1 MKAKDI
7 LKQEKE
13 LAFKNFTNEDAYLIA
28 SILIEQIK
36 ERALQN
42 IRIRIVYRNEMIYQY
57 LMDGKHG
64 EIWLDRKQKTI
75 ETFQHSG
82 YYLFLENEEKKTYE
96 QYLND
101 ESLVICGGEA
111 FHLLL
116 IMIMRDVF
124 LYQV

>member
-96 QYLND
+96 
-101 ESLVICGGEA
+101 
-111 FHLLL
+111 
-116 IMIMRDVF
+116 
-124 LYQV
+124 